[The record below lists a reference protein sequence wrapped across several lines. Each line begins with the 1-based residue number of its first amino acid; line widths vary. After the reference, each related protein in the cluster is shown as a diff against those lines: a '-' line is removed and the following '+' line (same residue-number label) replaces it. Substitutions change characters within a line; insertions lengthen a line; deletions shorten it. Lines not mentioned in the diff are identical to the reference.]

1 MARVAVVAAEVMQ
14 TPTRDRTRIPQK
26 VFQMADGP
34 TSEWLLN
41 ALRDG
46 DQDAARRL
54 FDRYLPRLLALVRSR
69 LGATLRRR
77 LDADDVVMS
86 AYRSF
91 FVGAANGRFELTE
104 SGDLWRLL
112 SQIALHKLYRQ
123 AAHHSA
129 EMRSTQHEQPLSDD
143 DDFVS
148 SAASPEDATA
158 LADEVLHLMSQLSET
173 DRRTLELRLQG
184 ELLGDIATELQQSER
199 TVRRTL
205 TRVRQLMLEQ
215 LPEEERRRFES
226 PEIEAAASESKRPIV
241 AARSRVAV
249 GADILAPYPDTDFV
263 LQQHVGEGLTGKVYR
278 AWQKS
283 LEREVAVKFLK
294 RAHQRHAD
302 RVSRFCEEA
311 RLVAKLRH
319 PHIVAVHGLGKTPS
333 GGFFL
338 VLDWING
345 PDLQTLLTERRIELP
360 EAIRWA
366 REAAEA
372 VQHAHDRGVIHCDL
386 KPSNL
391 LLDTD
396 GRVLLTDFGFARRL
410 AHASDGLHGGT
421 VAFMAPEQLDASL
434 GEVGPQTDVY
444 GLGAVLYALLTRQ
457 PPRSEKRL
465 ADQLAA
471 LLSFRPVVRVSEL
484 RDDVPVRLA
493 ELCTRCLSPIP
504 ADRPASAAV
513 VAEELKG

>member
-1 MARVAVVAAEVMQ
+1 M
-14 TPTRDRTRIPQK
+14 P
-26 VFQMADGP
+26 DGP

-69 LGATLRRR
+69 LGAALRRR

-129 EMRSTQHEQPLSDD
+129 EMRSIQHEQSLSDN

-148 SAASPEDATA
+148 TATSPEAAAA
-158 LADEVLHLMSQLSET
+158 LADEVVYWMSHLAET

-184 ELLGDIATELQQSER
+184 ELIEDIATELQQSER

-205 TRVRQLMLEQ
+205 ARVRQTLLER
-215 LPEEERRRFES
+215 LPEEDRRMFES
-226 PEIEAAASESKRPIV
+226 SAIEAASTSTDRTSV
-241 AARSRVAV
+241 APMSRVPV
-249 GADILAPYPDTDFV
+249 GSDILAPYPDSDFI
-263 LQQHVGEGLTGKVYR
+263 LRQHVGEGLTGKVYR

-302 RVSRFCEEA
+302 RVARFCEEA

-319 PHIVAVHGLGKTPS
+319 PHIVAVHGLGRTPS

-338 VLDWING
+338 VLDWIKG
-345 PDLQTLLTERRIELP
+345 PDLQTLLTERPIELS
-360 EAIRWA
+360 ESLRWV

-372 VQHAHDRGVIHCDL
+372 VQHAHDRGIIHCDL

-410 AHASDGLHGGT
+410 AQVPEALQGGT

-434 GEVGPQTDVY
+434 GDIGPQTDIY
-444 GLGAVLYALLTRQ
+444 GLGAVMYALLARQ
-457 PPRSEKRL
+457 PPRAEKRL
-465 ADQLAA
+465 ADQMAA
-471 LLSFRPVVRVSEL
+471 LLSFRPVISVSEL
-484 RDDVPVRLA
+484 RDDVPARLVD
-493 ELCTRCLSPIP
+493 LCRRCLSPLA
-504 ADRPASAAV
+504 ADRPVSAGALV
-513 VAEELKG
+513 EELKG